1 MATGI
6 YFFLNSLLN
15 RICDQYDI
23 VVVYAERSETP
34 KDIREQFDPRIRL
47 IKMDAFRRGMD
58 PRMILNAR
66 KELRK
71 IIDAEK
77 PDVIHLNSSMAGIAG
92 RLAVVGTKIP
102 TLYTPHLFAHLQ
114 PNFSKVKRIVFQVAE
129 WLLARTG
136 GYIIGVSR
144 SEYEAAAKLTR
155 RAGYVNNCIDV
166 TLPPPA
172 PTQHQPGEGLRA
184 GTSGRILPQK
194 CPHRFREL
202 APLVPKDTLVWIG
215 DGELRTELEGL
226 DNVQVLGWMSRKEAM
241 KEVQGLDVF
250 LLLSDSEGLSISLLE
265 AMESGAV
272 CIASDIDANRQLL
285 EDGVD
290 GFLVKDAA
298 EAAKVMDKIRAHEVD
313 INAIRARAYE
323 KVIAQYNLDIITRS
337 YSTVYTLA
345 ATGQLDEWIRA
356 GRIKGVVQ

>member
-1 MATGI
+1 
-6 YFFLNSLLN
+6 
-15 RICDQYDI
+15 
-23 VVVYAERSETP
+23 
-34 KDIREQFDPRIRL
+34 
-47 IKMDAFRRGMD
+47 
-58 PRMILNAR
+58 
-66 KELRK
+66 
-71 IIDAEK
+71 
-77 PDVIHLNSSMAGIAG
+77 
-92 RLAVVGTKIP
+92 
-102 TLYTPHLFAHLQ
+102 
-114 PNFSKVKRIVFQVAE
+114 
-129 WLLARTG
+129 
-136 GYIIGVSR
+136 
-144 SEYEAAAKLTR
+144 
-155 RAGYVNNCIDV
+155 
-166 TLPPPA
+166 
-172 PTQHQPGEGLRA
+172 
-184 GTSGRILPQK
+184 
-194 CPHRFREL
+194 
-202 APLVPKDTLVWIG
+202 
-215 DGELRTELEGL
+215 
-226 DNVQVLGWMSRKEAM
+226 VQVLGWMSRRDAM
-241 KEVQGLDVF
+241 KTVQGLDVF